1 MAVLLAVLS
10 ALEILTFVGALVAY
24 LARITR
30 ALEAIGGKADSSLAK
45 LAFGLRAIE
54 KETSHLAPQV
64 TQLNA
69 GLTSLGGKLGVVDDR
84 RQAVA
89 EALTDGKGTPA

>member
-1 MAVLLAVLS
+1 MPVVLAVLS

-24 LARITR
+24 LARITK

-69 GLTSLGGKLGVVDDR
+69 GLTSLGGKLGVVDGHL
-84 RQAVA
+84 QAVA
-89 EALTDGKGTPA
+89 AALTDGKGAAA

>member
-84 RQAVA
+84 LQAVA

>member
-84 RQAVA
+84 LQAVA
-89 EALTDGKGTPA
+89 EAVTDGKGTPA

>member
-1 MAVLLAVLS
+1 MPVLLAILS
-10 ALEILTFVGALVAY
+10 ALEVLTFVGALVAF
-24 LARITR
+24 LARITK

-69 GLTSLGGKLGVVDDR
+69 GLTSLDGKLGVVDGHL
-84 RQAVA
+84 QAVA
-89 EALTDGKGTPA
+89 ETLTGGKGAGA

>member
-84 RQAVA
+84 LQTVA

>member
-69 GLTSLGGKLGVVDDR
+69 GLTSLGRKLGVVDDR
-84 RQAVA
+84 LQAVA

>member
-69 GLTSLGGKLGVVDDR
+69 GLTSLGGKRGVVDDR
-84 RQAVA
+84 LQAVA

>member
-10 ALEILTFVGALVAY
+10 ALETLTFVGALVAY
-24 LARITR
+24 LARITK
-30 ALEAIGGKADSSLAK
+30 ALEAIGGKPTSSLAK

-64 TQLNA
+64 IQLNA
-69 GLTSLGGKLGVVDDR
+69 GLTSLGGKLGVVDGR
-84 RQAVA
+84 LQAVA
-89 EALTDGKGTPA
+89 EALMDGKGTPA

>member
-1 MAVLLAVLS
+1 MALLLTILS
-10 ALEILTFVGALVAY
+10 ALEVLTFVGALVAF
-24 LARITR
+24 LARITK

-69 GLTSLGGKLGVVDDR
+69 GLTSLGGKFGVVDGHL
-84 RQAVA
+84 QAVA
-89 EALTDGKGTPA
+89 EALTGGKGSGA

>member
-1 MAVLLAVLS
+1 MALLLTILS
-10 ALEILTFVGALVAY
+10 ALEVLTFVGALVAF
-24 LARITR
+24 LARITK

-69 GLTSLGGKLGVVDDR
+69 GLTSLGGKLALVDGHL
-84 RQAVA
+84 QAVA
-89 EALTDGKGTPA
+89 ETLTGGKGAGA